1 MAVSVSEAGSIIS
14 SYLRSGVFSGIKFD
28 KYSDKTYVSYV
39 SDELNGVYLRAF
51 GGDYESSIIV
61 SYSQGVG
68 LNIEIYFSS
77 KVARLIWHKV
87 PMIVREGI
95 DYYGYE
101 NFVRCSFTKF
111 IPGESA
117 LTASLTTNPAT
128 GSQMTDHLAKLGG
141 FVYDLTSQ
149 F

>member
-1 MAVSVSEAGSIIS
+1 MAVSITEANNVIS
-14 SYLRSGVFSGIKFD
+14 SFLRSGPFKNIRFE
-28 KYSDKTYVSYV
+28 KYGDRNYVSYV
-39 SDELNGVYLRAF
+39 SDELNGPYLRAF
-51 GGDYESSIIV
+51 GGDYESTIIV

-87 PMIVREGI
+87 PMIVVEGI

-117 LTASLTTNPAT
+117 LTATLTTNPVS
-128 GSQMTDHLAKLGG
+128 GSQMMDHLAKLGG

-149 F
+149 L